1 MIHAEDHQNGKIHRQ
16 GRSVEGTDDD
26 RAAALKVVWAVV
38 AVAVVA
44 VEEPHQKMDLVAEVA
59 QRQGASGVAEVEVPL

>member
-1 MIHAEDHQNGKIHRQ
+1 M
-16 GRSVEGTDDD
+16 
-26 RAAALKVVWAVV
+26 